1 MENII
6 TVMGFFVMGFTMGM
20 LFESINSFK
29 KFTKEIADRADS

>member
-29 KFTKEIADRADS
+29 KFAKELSESK